1 MAILTAISVTV
12 VSVFRLVSSIKLDM
26 TNNPTSTYQSSRML
40 LSVASLTRIESLV
53 NIGIWS
59 LVEVYL
65 ALICAC
71 MPGIRAFFNYT
82 YTRFYSKSSQYD
94 YGSSSG
100 GGRGRGSN
108 AFSSPA
114 VQSRTFQSANR
125 EQGEFIRL
133 QEITTENFKT

>member
-1 MAILTAISVTV
+1 
-12 VSVFRLVSSIKLDM
+12 M
-26 TNNPTSTYQSSRML
+26 T
-40 LSVASLTRIESLV
+40 SLTRIESLV

-94 YGSSSG
+94 YDSSSG
-100 GGRGRGSN
+100 GGGRGGRGSN

-114 VQSRTFQSANR
+114 VQSCTFQSANR

-133 QEITTENFKT
+133 QEITTESFKT